1 MFKRVRENPLLRP
14 DIENIWEANAVF
26 NPCVVHAEDR
36 YHMLYRA
43 MSAPYFIQN
52 VHISISSIGY
62 AISDDG
68 INFHRIKQLIK
79 PEYSWEAFGCED
91 PRATKFEGK
100 YYVFYT
106 ALSEYPFTPNGIKIG
121 LAKFD
126 NFDSPPIKHSVTN
139 FNSKAMA
146 LFPQRVA
153 GKIAAVLT
161 VHTDIPPAK
170 IALALFD
177 KEEDIVSSQYWN
189 DWYAFLNYHVIPLL
203 RDSQD
208 HIELGAPPIRTDYG
222 WLLIYSYIHNY
233 FSSNKI
239 FSIEI
244 ALLDLNDPRKVIGRI
259 NEPLL
264 VPNESYELDGNVPNV
279 IFPSGAIV
287 DQGNIIIYYG
297 GADTVC
303 CAAIYDIDILLK
315 KLIVDDKNLFVQ
327 SNAVPL
333 VSRYKYNPI
342 IAPRPE
348 FFWEAKATFNPAAI
362 YENEKIHII
371 YRAMSHDDVS
381 VLGYATSRDGIHID
395 ERLQDPIYV
404 PTEFYEKRLIPGN
417 SGCEDPRITRIDDK
431 FYVFYTAYDGFI
443 PRVAYTSILVRDFLD
458 RNWNWERSKVIT
470 PRHISDKDACLLPKK
485 FNGKYVVFHRVDNT
499 IYLDYLNSLAY
510 LETAWLLNEYKII
523 DVNCRKDKQLV
534 KTGIAAPPIETEKG
548 WLMFFHCVTTRD
560 GNNSYEAGMLL
571 LDYNDPSKVIS
582 PSVHLLEPEMVY
594 EKIGIVSN
602 VVFPCGAVLLEED
615 ILLYY
620 GGADRVVGV
629 AKLRLSDALQ
639 MLGNS

>member
-14 DIENIWEANAVF
+14 DIENSWEAYATF
-26 NPCVVHAEDR
+26 NPSVVYSENR

-43 MSAPYFIQN
+43 MSSPYLIQN
-52 VHISISSIGY
+52 VHMSISSIGY

-68 INFHRIKQLIK
+68 INFHRMKQLIK
-79 PEYSWEAFGCED
+79 PEFSWEAFGCED
-91 PRATKFEGK
+91 PRVTKFEGK

-106 ALSEYPFTPNGIKIG
+106 ALSEYPFTANGIKIAV
-121 LAKFD
+121 AKFD

-146 LFPQRVA
+146 LFPQRVDR
-153 GKIAAVLT
+153 KMAAVLT
-161 VHTDIPPAK
+161 VDTDIPPAK
-170 IALALFD
+170 ITLALFD
-177 KEEDIVSSQYWN
+177 NEEDLGSSQFW
-189 DWYAFLNYHVIPLL
+189 DEWYASLDYHVIPLL
-203 RDSQD
+203 RDSHD
-208 HIELGAPPIRTDYG
+208 HIELGAPPIRTNHG

-233 FSSNKI
+233 FSANKI
-239 FSIEI
+239 FTIEI

-264 VPNESYELDGNVPNV
+264 VPTESYELVGNVPNV

-287 DQGNIIIYYG
+287 DKGNIIIYYG

-303 CAAIYDIDILLK
+303 CAAIYDFDILLK
-315 KLIVDDKNLFVQ
+315 MLIVDDKNVFVP
-327 SNAVPL
+327 SKVVPEI
-333 VSRYKYNPI
+333 SRYKFNPI

-348 FFWEAKATFNPAAI
+348 FVWEAKATFNPAAI
-362 YENEKIHII
+362 YEDEKVHII

-381 VLGYATSRDGIHID
+381 VLGYATSYNGIQID
-395 ERLQDPIYV
+395 ERLPDPIYV
-404 PTEFYEKRLIPGN
+404 PTEFYEKRLTPGN

-431 FYVFYTAYDGFI
+431 FYVFYTAYDGFT
-443 PRVAYTSILVRDFLD
+443 PRVAYTSILVQDFLN

-470 PRHISDKDACLLPKK
+470 PRHFSDKDACLLPKK
-485 FNGKYVVFHRVDNT
+485 FNGKYVVFHRVDNI
-499 IYLDYLNSLAY
+499 IYLDYLDSLDY

-523 DVNCRKDKQLV
+523 DVNCRKDHQLV
-534 KTGIAAPPIETEKG
+534 KAGIAAPPIETEKG

-560 GNNSYEAGMLL
+560 GNISYEAGMLL
-571 LDYNDPSKVIS
+571 LDHNDPSQVIS

-602 VVFPCGAVLLEED
+602 VVFPCGAVLLNGE

-629 AKLRLSDALQ
+629 AKLKLSDALK
-639 MLGNS
+639 MLSNA